1 MTTTARPTDVTDG
14 QGRSDRYKWV
24 ALSNTTLG
32 VLIVTINM
40 SILLIALPDIFR
52 GINIDPLA
60 PSNISYLLWLIM
72 GYLVVTAVLVVS
84 FGRIG
89 DMYGRTK
96 MYNLGFA
103 VFTFFS
109 ILLAVTWLQGDAGA
123 IWLIVMRVLQGI
135 GGALLLANSTAILTD
150 AFPTHQRG
158 LALGINSIAAI
169 AGSFIGL
176 IIGGVLAPISWH
188 LVFVVSV
195 PIGVFGTIWAYFKL
209 KEAGERHAARIDW
222 WGNITFAVG
231 LIAVLMGI
239 TYGIQPYGTHVMGWT
254 SPMVLSLLIG
264 GVVVLAIFATVETK
278 VAEPMFH
285 LSLFRIRAFT
295 AGNIAS
301 LLAALGRGG
310 LQFILIIWLQ
320 GIWLPQHGY
329 DYESTPLWAG
339 IYMVPLTIG
348 FLVAGPISGVLSDR
362 HGARAYATI
371 GMLGAAVSF
380 LLLKFLPVDF
390 SYWGF
395 AIILAVNGLS
405 MGLFSSPNRAA
416 IMNSVPPRQ
425 RGAAAGMTSTFQN
438 AATVLSIGIFF
449 SMLILGLSSSL
460 PSALRG
466 GLLAHGVPVDAAQ
479 RISELPPV
487 STLFASLL
495 GYNPMQTL
503 LGPQVLAQVGPQQ
516 AEFLTGRS
524 FFPSLISGP
533 FGDGLTFA
541 LIFAAA
547 CCVIAAFASLLRGGK
562 YAYQEPE
569 ATAVVPEPIGD
580 DVDGGPIT
588 GTARDGD
595 DRTPVGVGAHV
606 NGDGHASGNGQ
617 ANGNGHANGHGTGS
631 PVSGRLLQGRVLGP
645 DATPTPAVLTLVDQ
659 SGRQAART
667 LSDDEGHFR
676 LEPPSPGD
684 FLVIATP
691 QGTDGSVAP
700 RATQVSVSTVPV
712 DLDLVLDRRI
722 AGRT

>member
-1 MTTTARPTDVTDG
+1 MTATARPTDAAAE

-52 GINIDPLA
+52 GIDIDPLA

-89 DMYGRTK
+89 DMYGRTR

-103 VFTFFS
+103 VFTLFS

-123 IWLIVMRVLQGI
+123 IYLIVMRVLQGI

-254 SPMVLSLLIG
+254 SPMVLGLLIG
-264 GVVVLAIFATVETK
+264 GVVVLAVFAVVETR

-362 HGARAYATI
+362 HGARAYATV
-371 GMLGAAVSF
+371 GMLGAALSF

-449 SMLILGLSSSL
+449 SMLILGPLELAARRRCGAACSPTGCRWTRRSASPSCRRSAPCSPRCSATTRCRRCSGRRCSRRWARSRRSSSPAG
-460 PSALRG
+460 PS
-466 GLLAHGVPVDAAQ
+466 
-479 RISELPPV
+479 S
-487 STLFASLL
+487 
-495 GYNPMQTL
+495 
-503 LGPQVLAQVGPQQ
+503 
-516 AEFLTGRS
+516 
-524 FFPSLISGP
+524 
-533 FGDGLTFA
+533 
-541 LIFAAA
+541 
-547 CCVIAAFASLLRGGK
+547 
-562 YAYQEPE
+562 
-569 ATAVVPEPIGD
+569 
-580 DVDGGPIT
+580 
-588 GTARDGD
+588 
-595 DRTPVGVGAHV
+595 
-606 NGDGHASGNGQ
+606 
-617 ANGNGHANGHGTGS
+617 
-631 PVSGRLLQGRVLGP
+631 
-645 DATPTPAVLTLVDQ
+645 
-659 SGRQAART
+659 
-667 LSDDEGHFR
+667 
-676 LEPPSPGD
+676 
-684 FLVIATP
+684 
-691 QGTDGSVAP
+691 
-700 RATQVSVSTVPV
+700 
-712 DLDLVLDRRI
+712 RR
-722 AGRT
+722 

>member
-1 MTTTARPTDVTDG
+1 MTTATASPGRARAARPE
-14 QGRSDRYKWV
+14 RSGGYKWV

-52 GINIDPLA
+52 GIGIDPLA

-89 DMYGRTK
+89 DMYGRTR

-109 ILLAVTWLQGDAGA
+109 ILLAITWMHGDAGA
-123 IWLIVMRVLQGI
+123 LWLIIMRVLQGI

-176 IIGGVLAPISWH
+176 VIGGVLAPVSWH

-195 PIGVFGTIWAYFKL
+195 PIGVFGTVWAYFKL

-222 WGNITFAVG
+222 WGNVTFAVG

-239 TYGIQPYGTHVMGWT
+239 TYGIQPYGGHVMGWT
-254 SPMVLSLLIG
+254 SPMVLGLLIG
-264 GVVVLAIFATVETK
+264 GLVVLAVFAVIETK

-362 HGARAYATI
+362 HGARAYATV

-380 LLLKFLPVDF
+380 VLLKFLPVDF
-390 SYWGF
+390 PYWGF

-460 PSALRG
+460 PAVLRG
-466 GLLAHGVPVDAAQ
+466 GLLAHGVPADAAA
-479 RISELPPV
+479 RISDLPPV

-516 AEFLTGRS
+516 AEFLTGRT
-524 FFPSLISGP
+524 FFPSLITGP

-541 LIFAAA
+541 LVFAAL
-547 CCVIAAFASLLRGGK
+547 CCVVAALASLLRGGK

-569 ATAVVPEPIGD
+569 ARMVAAADGVDELDGASADEATGAPE
-580 DVDGGPIT
+580 
-588 GTARDGD
+588 
-595 DRTPVGVGAHV
+595 
-606 NGDGHASGNGQ
+606 
-617 ANGNGHANGHGTGS
+617 
-631 PVSGRLLQGRVLGP
+631 RLLRGRVIGP
-645 DATPTPAVLTLVDQ
+645 DATPTPAVLTLVDRA
-659 SGRQAART
+659 GRQAGRT
-667 LSDDEGHFR
+667 VSDDQGRFR
-676 LEPPSPGD
+676 LEPPATGD

-691 QGTDGSVAP
+691 RRVEDSAAP
-700 RATQVSVSTVPV
+700 RAAQVSVRAMPV
-712 DLDLVLDRRI
+712 DLDLVLDRRV
-722 AGRT
+722 AEHT